1 MELTQ
6 EQITEIGLSEEQL
19 PKLKTVIE
27 THVADLKKEWDGKA
41 NENAEK
47 IIDGAAKSVES
58 LTGIPRMQGQKVA
71 DYLKETST
79 KYFDDTKIS
88 LQKKEQE
95 LDRKLKEGGGDAALK
110 AELEQVKSSLDTLK
124 QKEAQ
129 FADWEKNDYKGKYE
143 ETTQK
148 MTQMEQKVAFSNVKP
163 SFPDTVNQYE
173 AKAKWDEFQ
182 KNTLEKYHIRLNEE
196 NEPIGIDKQNEYKT
210 VKLADLVKADKVISE
225 LAKGRAATG
234 LGSGQKQNTTVEG
247 VPFEVPENATSEER
261 SKAIKEYLTGTL
273 SLAITSTEYAKKFA
287 EYNAKLL
294 GKDSKK

>member
-6 EQITEIGLSEEQL
+6 EQIAEIGLSEEQL
-19 PKLKTVIE
+19 PKLKTLVE

-47 IIDGAAKSVES
+47 IIQGAADKVES
-58 LTGIPRMQGQKVA
+58 LTGIKREQGQKLA
-71 DYLKETST
+71 DYLSLAGENYFKGTKSALEQKER
-79 KYFDDTKIS
+79 D
-88 LQKKEQE
+88 

-110 AELEQVKSSLDTLK
+110 TELEKVKNDLDILK

-148 MTQMEQKVAFSNVKP
+148 MTQMELRVAFSNVKP

-182 KNTLEKYHIRLNEE
+182 KNVTTTYNIKLNDEGE
-196 NEPIGIDKQNEYKT
+196 AIAVDKTNEYKI
-210 VKLADLVKADKVISE
+210 VKLADLVKTDKTISE

-247 VPFEVPENATSEER
+247 VPFQVPENATSEER

-273 SLAITSTEYAKKFA
+273 NLAVTSQDYAKKFA

-294 GKDSKK
+294 EKTPKK

>member
-1 MELTQ
+1 MELTA
-6 EQITEIGLSEEQL
+6 EQIAEIGLSEEQL

-47 IIDGAAKSVES
+47 IIDGAAKSIES

-88 LQKKEQE
+88 LQRKEQE
-95 LDRKLKEGGGDAALK
+95 LDRKLKEGGGDSALK
-110 AELEQVKSSLDTLK
+110 AELEQVKQNLDTLK

-148 MTQMEQKVAFSNVKP
+148 MSQMELRVAFSNVKP

-182 KNTLEKYHIRLNEE
+182 KNVITTHNIKLNEE
-196 NEPIGIDKQNEYKT
+196 NEAIAVDKTNEYKI
-210 VKLADLVKADKVISE
+210 VKLADLVKTDKTISE

-261 SKAIKEYLTGTL
+261 TKSIKEYLTGTL
-273 SLAITSTEYAKKFA
+273 NLAVTSQEYAKKFA
-287 EYNAKLL
+287 EYNSKLL
-294 GKDSKK
+294 EKTPKK

>member
-1 MELTQ
+1 MEFIEALK
-6 EQITEIGLSEEQL
+6 TEIGLSDEQL
-19 PKLKTVIE
+19 PKLKEAVTN
-27 THVADLKKEWDGKA
+27 HVAELQKQWDGKA

-47 IIDGAAKSVES
+47 IIDGAAKSIES

-95 LDRKLKEGGGDAALK
+95 LDRKLKEGGGDSALK
-110 AELEQVKSSLDTLK
+110 AELEQVKQNLDTLK

-148 MTQMEQKVAFSNVKP
+148 MTQMELRVAFSNVKP

-173 AKAKWDEFQ
+173 SAAKWKEFQ
-182 KNTLEKYHIRLNEE
+182 DAITTAYNIKLNEDGE
-196 NEPIGIDKQNEYKT
+196 AIAVDKTNEYKI
-210 VKLADLVKADKVISE
+210 VKLADLVKNDKTISE
-225 LAKGRAATG
+225 LTKGRNQTG
-234 LGSGQKQNTTVEG
+234 LGSQGKQNTKVEG

-273 SLAITSTEYAKKFA
+273 TLAITSKEYSTKFA

-294 GKDSKK
+294 EKTPKK

>member
-1 MELTQ
+1 MEFIEALKA
-6 EQITEIGLSEEQL
+6 EIGLSDEQL
-19 PKLKTVIE
+19 PKLKEAVTN
-27 THVADLKKEWDGKA
+27 HVAELQKQWDGKA

-47 IIDGAAKSVES
+47 IIDGAAKSIES

-95 LDRKLKEGGGDAALK
+95 LDRKLKEGGGDSALK
-110 AELEQVKSSLDTLK
+110 AELEQVKTSLDTFK

-148 MTQMEQKVAFSNVKP
+148 MTQMELRVAFSNVKP
-163 SFPDTVNQYE
+163 AFPDTVNQYE
-173 AKAKWDEFQ
+173 SAAKWKEFQ
-182 KNTLEKYHIRLNEE
+182 DSITTAYNIKLNEDGE
-196 NEPIGIDKQNEYKT
+196 AIAVDKSNEYKI
-210 VKLADLVKADKVISE
+210 VKLADLVKNDKTISE
-225 LAKGRAATG
+225 LTKGRAATG
-234 LGSGQKQNTTVEG
+234 LGSGQKQNTKVEG
-247 VPFEVPENATSEER
+247 IPFEVPENATPEER
-261 SKAIKEYLTGTL
+261 TKAIREYLSNAGIL
-273 SLAITSTEYAKKFA
+273 VTSTEYAKRFA

-294 GKDSKK
+294 EKTPKK